1 MKTAIITSKSSLN
14 HNTGSGHP
22 ESISRVTSILETLKK
37 NKKLIWKNPVSF
49 DKDIIKQA
57 HSSNYVDTVE
67 SAFPEKGLVYLDGDT
82 VVSPGSKDA
91 TFDAVG
97 SIVAAIDGVENKEFE
112 AAHCVTRPPGHHAE
126 KSKAMGFCVIN
137 NIGVAANYLISKYKY
152 KRVAIIDWD
161 CHFGNGTYDI
171 VKSNENVFFSSL
183 HQYPYYP
190 GGGTEYEKGDYNNAF
205 NIPLSAGTNSR
216 EYFDAY
222 EHMLKRL
229 KEFQPEFILMSA
241 GFDAHK
247 DDPLCQLNLV
257 SRDYYE
263 ITRRVLETTKQ
274 YCNGK
279 VVSILEGG
287 YDLKAL
293 AESANEHVNALIEFN
308 WVSDKLS

>member
-1 MKTAIITSKSSLN
+1 MKTAIVTSKSSLN

-22 ESISRVTSILETLKK
+22 ESTSRVTSILEKLKK
-37 NKKLIWKNPVSF
+37 NKKLIWKNPTSF

-57 HSSNYVDTVE
+57 HSSSYLDTVE
-67 SAFPEKGLVYLDGDT
+67 NSFPEKGLVFLDGDT

-97 SIVAAIDGVENKEFE
+97 SIIAAIDGVENKEFG

-126 KSKAMGFCVIN
+126 KNKAMGFCVIN

-152 KRVAIIDWD
+152 KKIAVLDWD

-171 VKSNENVFFSSL
+171 LKSNKNVFFSSL

-190 GGGTEYEKGDYNNAF
+190 GGGTEDEKGDHNNVL
-205 NIPLSAGTNSR
+205 NIPLPAGTNSR

-229 KEFQPEFILMSA
+229 KEFRPEFILMSA
-241 GFDAHK
+241 GFDAHRE
-247 DDPLCQLNLV
+247 DPLCQLNLE
-257 SRDYYE
+257 SKDYYE
-263 ITRRVLETTKQ
+263 ITKRALETTKKF
-274 YCNGK
+274 CNGK

-287 YDLKAL
+287 YDLNAL

-308 WVSDKLS
+308 

>member
-1 MKTAIITSKSSLN
+1 MKTAIVTSKSSLN

-37 NKKLIWKNPVSF
+37 NKNLIWKNPTSF
-49 DKDIIKQA
+49 DKEIIKQA
-57 HSSNYVDTVE
+57 HSSNYVDAVE
-67 SAFPEKGLVYLDGDT
+67 NAFPEKGLVFLDGDT

-97 SIVAAIDGVENKEFE
+97 SIITAIDGVENKEFN

-126 KSKAMGFCVIN
+126 KNKAMGFCVIN

-152 KRVAIIDWD
+152 KRVAVIDWD
-161 CHFGNGTYDI
+161 CHWGNGTYDI
-171 VKSNENVFFSSL
+171 LKSNKNVFFSSL

-190 GGGTEYEKGDYNNAF
+190 GGGTNDQKGEHNNAL
-205 NIPLSAGTNSR
+205 NIPLPAGTNSR
-216 EYFDAY
+216 QYLDAY

-229 KEFQPEFILMSA
+229 KKFRPEFILMSA

-247 DDPLCQLNLV
+247 DDPLCQLNLE
-257 SRDYYE
+257 SKDYYE
-263 ITRRVLETTKQ
+263 ITRRALETTKEF
-274 YCNGK
+274 CNGK

-287 YDLKAL
+287 YDLSAL
-293 AESANEHVNALIEFN
+293 AESADEHVNALLEFN
-308 WVSDKLS
+308 

>member
-1 MKTAIITSKSSLN
+1 MKTAVITSQSSLN

-22 ESISRVTSILETLKK
+22 ESTDRVKSIIETLKK
-37 NKKLIWKNPVSF
+37 NKKLIWKNPVNYN
-49 DKDIIKQA
+49 KDIIKQT
-57 HSSNYVDTVE
+57 HSPIYIDNVE
-67 SAFPEKGLVYLDGDT
+67 KSFPKEGLVFLDGDT

-97 SIVAAIDGVENKEFE
+97 SIISAIDGIENKKFN

-152 KRVAIIDWD
+152 KKVAVLDWD
-161 CHFGNGTYDI
+161 CHWGNGTYDI
-171 VKSNENVFFSSL
+171 LKSNENVFFSSL

-190 GGGTEYEKGDYNNAF
+190 GGGTENQKGEHNNAL
-205 NIPLSAGTNSR
+205 NIPLPAGTNSR
-216 EYFDAY
+216 QYFDAY
-222 EHMLKRL
+222 EYMLKKL
-229 KEFQPEFILMSA
+229 KEFRPEFILMSA

-247 DDPLCQLNLV
+247 DDPLCQLNLE
-257 SRDYYE
+257 SKDYYE
-263 ITRRVLETTKQ
+263 ITRRALEATKEF
-274 YCNGK
+274 CNGK

-293 AESANEHVNALIEFN
+293 AESADEHVNALLEFN
-308 WVSDKLS
+308 

>member
-1 MKTAIITSKSSLN
+1 MRTAIITSKSSLN

-22 ESISRVTSILETLKK
+22 ESISRITSIIETLKK
-37 NKKLIWKNPVSF
+37 NKKLIWKKPISF
-49 DKDIIKQA
+49 DKDIIKKTHTA
-57 HSSNYVDTVE
+57 NYIDTVE
-67 SAFPEKGLVYLDGDT
+67 KAFPEKGLIFLDGDT
-82 VVSPGSKDA
+82 VISPGSKDA

-97 SIVAAIDGVENKEFE
+97 SIIAAIDGIENKEFGP
-112 AAHCVTRPPGHHAE
+112 AHCVARPPGHHAE
-126 KSKAMGFCVIN
+126 KNKAMGFCVIN
-137 NIGVAANYLISKYKY
+137 NISVAANYLISKYKY
-152 KRVAIIDWD
+152 KRVAVIDWD

-171 VKSNENVFFSSL
+171 LRSNKNIFFSSL

-190 GGGTEYEKGDYNNAF
+190 GGGEEYEKGDYNNVL

-229 KEFQPEFILMSA
+229 KKFRPEFILMSA

-247 DDPLCQLNLV
+247 DDPLCQFNLE

-293 AESANEHVNALIEFN
+293 AESANEHVNALLEFN
-308 WVSDKLS
+308 

>member
-1 MKTAIITSKSSLN
+1 MKTAIVTSKSSLN

-22 ESISRVTSILETLKK
+22 ESISRVKSIIDTLKK
-37 NKKLIWKNPVSF
+37 NKKLIWKNPSIYN
-49 DKDIIKQA
+49 KDIIKKT
-57 HSSNYVDTVE
+57 HSPGYLDTVE
-67 SAFPEKGLVYLDGDT
+67 NAFPKKGLFFLDGDT
-82 VVSPGSKDA
+82 VVSPGSKEA

-97 SIVAAIDGVENKEFE
+97 SIITAIDGVQNKEFG

-137 NIGVAANYLISKYKY
+137 NISVAANYLVSKYNY
-152 KRVAIIDWD
+152 KRVAVLDWD

-171 VKSNENVFFSSL
+171 LKSNENIFFSSL

-190 GGGTEYEKGDYNNAF
+190 GGGTEDEKGEHNNAL
-205 NIPLSAGTNSR
+205 NIPLPAGTNSSQ
-216 EYFDAY
+216 YFDAY

-229 KEFQPEFILMSA
+229 KEFRPEFILMSA

-247 DDPLCQLNLV
+247 DDPLCQLNLK

-263 ITRRVLETTKQ
+263 ITRRALETTKEF
-274 YCNGK
+274 CNGK

-287 YDLKAL
+287 YDL
-293 AESANEHVNALIEFN
+293 NALKESVN
-308 WVSDKLS
+308 YHVKSLLEN

>member
-1 MKTAIITSKSSLN
+1 MKTAIVTSKSSLK
-14 HNTGSGHP
+14 HHTGSSHP
-22 ESISRVTSILETLKK
+22 ENVSRVTSIVDKLKK

-49 DKDIIKQA
+49 DKEIIKEA
-57 HSSNYVDTVE
+57 HSPNYLNALE
-67 SAFPEKGLVYLDGDT
+67 NSFPKEGLLFLDGDT

-97 SIVAAIDGVENKEFE
+97 SIITAIDGVENNEFG

-152 KRVAIIDWD
+152 KKVAVIDWD
-161 CHFGNGTYDI
+161 CHWGNGTYDI
-171 VKSNENVFFSSL
+171 LKSNKNVFFSSL

-190 GGGTEYEKGDYNNAF
+190 GGGSENEKGEHNNAL
-205 NIPLSAGTNSR
+205 NIPLPAGTNSN

-229 KEFQPEFILMSA
+229 KNFEPEFILMSA

-247 DDPLCQLNLV
+247 DDPLCQLNLE
-257 SRDYYE
+257 SKDYYE

-274 YCNGK
+274 SCNGK

-287 YDLKAL
+287 YDLNAL
-293 AESANEHVNALIEFN
+293 AESANEHVNALIEFG
-308 WVSDKLS
+308 

>member
-1 MKTAIITSKSSLN
+1 MKTAIVTSKSSLN

-22 ESISRVTSILETLKK
+22 ESTDRVISIIKTLKK
-37 NKKLIWKNPVSF
+37 NKKLIWKNPGKYN
-49 DKDIIKQA
+49 KDIIKSA
-57 HSSNYVDTVE
+57 HSPSYIDNVE
-67 SAFPEKGLVYLDGDT
+67 NSFPKDGLVFLDGDT

-97 SIVAAIDGVENKEFE
+97 SIITAIDGIENNEFD

-137 NIGVAANYLISKYKY
+137 NISVAANYLISKYKY
-152 KRVAIIDWD
+152 KRVAVLDWD

-171 VKSNENVFFSSL
+171 LKSNESVFFSSL

-190 GGGTEYEKGDYNNAF
+190 GGGTEEEKGDHNNAL
-205 NIPLSAGTNSR
+205 NIPLPAGTNSR
-216 EYFDAY
+216 QYFDAY

-229 KEFQPEFILMSA
+229 KKFRPEFILMSA

-247 DDPLCQLNLV
+247 NDPLCQLNLE

-263 ITRRVLETTKQ
+263 ITRRVLETTKEFS
-274 YCNGK
+274 NGK

-287 YDLKAL
+287 YDLDAL
-293 AESANEHVNALIEFN
+293 AESANEHVNALLEYKN
-308 WVSDKLS
+308 

>member
-1 MKTAIITSKSSLN
+1 
-14 HNTGSGHP
+14 
-22 ESISRVTSILETLKK
+22 
-37 NKKLIWKNPVSF
+37 
-49 DKDIIKQA
+49 
-57 HSSNYVDTVE
+57 
-67 SAFPEKGLVYLDGDT
+67 
-82 VVSPGSKDA
+82 
-91 TFDAVG
+91 
-97 SIVAAIDGVENKEFE
+97 
-112 AAHCVTRPPGHHAE
+112 
-126 KSKAMGFCVIN
+126 MGFCVIN

-293 AESANEHVNALIEFN
+293 AESASEHVNALLEFN
-308 WVSDKLS
+308 